1 MRATKLMF
9 VLIAFCLALGC
20 GKDKKKVSSPATTGT
35 NDRKPTQENTAP
47 PDTGGDKADPKDL
60 KNVIYFEFDKSELS
74 EDSRQI
80 LANNAEWLKEDANRK
95 LTIEGH
101 TDEVGTPE
109 YNLGLGE
116 RRAKSAKD
124 YLIALGIEDARVQI
138 ITYGEEKPAGADDAL
153 NRRSMFI
160 ATKKN

>member
-1 MRATKLMF
+1 MRARLLAL
-9 VLIAFCLALGC
+9 LIALAFASVAC
-20 GKDKKKVSSPATTGT
+20 GKDKKKVA
-35 NDRKPTQENTAP
+35 KPTSSGTVTSSKAPLPEKGGLQEPA
-47 PDTGGDKADPKDL
+47 GVDPASL

-74 EDSRQI
+74 EESRQI
-80 LANNAEWLKEDANRK
+80 LANNAEWLKQDSVRK

-116 RRAKSAKD
+116 RRAHAARD
-124 YLIALGIEDARVQI
+124 YLIALGVGEDRVQI
-138 ITYGEEKPAGADDAL
+138 ITYGEEKPASEEDSL

-160 ATKKN
+160 ATKQN